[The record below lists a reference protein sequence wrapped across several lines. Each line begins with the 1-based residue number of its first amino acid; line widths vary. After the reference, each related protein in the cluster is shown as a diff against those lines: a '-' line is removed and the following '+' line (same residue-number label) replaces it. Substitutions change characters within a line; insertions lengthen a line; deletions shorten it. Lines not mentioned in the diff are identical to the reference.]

1 MGIETAL
8 GGERTEAVE
17 RLGDLGVRAEVANGG
32 EAAGGQGL
40 ERDVHGNPSSGE
52 RERAEVDAAV
62 ADVKAAARRQF
73 GRRTAVAGARGLGPA
88 LAERRRRHAVALAE
102 SAREGLVGVVAGVER
117 DCGDAGAGAAQALSG
132 ALHAQPPVQLERRLP
147 D

>member
-32 EAAGGQGL
+32 EAAGGQDL
-40 ERDVHGNPSSGE
+40 DRDVHGNPSSGE

-73 GRRTAVAGARGLGPA
+73 GRRTAVAGAPGPGPPPAGGGRG
-88 LAERRRRHAVALAE
+88 R
-102 SAREGLVGVVAGVER
+102 SAA
-117 DCGDAGAGAAQALSG
+117 
-132 ALHAQPPVQLERRLP
+132 
-147 D
+147 